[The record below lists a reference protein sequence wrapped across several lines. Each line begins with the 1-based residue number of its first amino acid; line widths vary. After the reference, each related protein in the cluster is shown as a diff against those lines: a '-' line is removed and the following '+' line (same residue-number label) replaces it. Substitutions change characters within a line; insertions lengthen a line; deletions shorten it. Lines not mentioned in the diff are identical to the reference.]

1 MDTLTLKPLNG
12 LVKRDG
18 CYNTNMMKIAK
29 VLWLDMEMGGLDAD
43 KDAIL
48 EVAVIATDWDFKEIA
63 TYEAVVHQS
72 DEVLAGMNEWCV
84 TQHGASGLTDRVRE
98 SRLSLGDVERE
109 LVAFV
114 CEHFEEDEKVILGGN
129 SIHMDRQFIRKGLP
143 KLEELL
149 HYRMLDV
156 SAWKVVFNGRYKKVF
171 AKPEN
176 HRALEDI
183 RGSIMELKYYLQRV
197 RM

>member
-1 MDTLTLKPLNG
+1 MT
-12 LVKRDG
+12 KRAD
-18 CYNTNMMKIAK
+18 
-29 VLWLDMEMGGLDAD
+29 VLWIDLEMTGLDVE

-48 EVAVIATDWDFKEIA
+48 EVAAIATDWNFKEIA

-84 TQHGASGLTDRVRE
+84 TQHEASGLTERVRQSGKTLE
-98 SRLSLGDVERE
+98 AVEQE
-109 LVAFV
+109 LISFV
-114 CEHFEEDEKVILGGN
+114 GEHFDHGEKVILGGN
-129 SIHMDRQFIRKGLP
+129 SIHMDRQFIRKDLP

-156 SAWKVVFNGRYKKVF
+156 SAWKVVFNGKFNTVF

-183 RGSIMELKYYLQRV
+183 RGSILELQHYLRRV
-197 RM
+197 RSS